1 MMIADHEQQKTTKP
15 CLLCVLKFIVK
26 GPDTSQTELGAKG
39 QKRARKCVSR
49 IRNSNQLRS
58 LHGKRLTMSTLVFS
72 TLPWPKKNIP
82 DRKSVV

>member
-39 QKRARKCVSR
+39 QKREQENVLAGSE
-49 IRNSNQLRS
+49 I
-58 LHGKRLTMSTLVFS
+58 LTNYVPFMER
-72 TLPWPKKNIP
+72 
-82 DRKSVV
+82 D